1 MHEYL
6 RDTLVYRYREC
17 KSCTNRTEFTCIK
30 CGFCWS
36 CHWKMEQI
44 ERVDLHNKPLPFVPS
59 FRNYSQSIVAEEK
72 RPRKQELLQKLSPTI
87 TYVIDVYGEEAEPI
101 CDYFRCHHRLSVHG
115 IGTSVCK
122 CRHPQNIAVG
132 VS

>member
-17 KSCTNRTEFTCIK
+17 KSCANRTEFTCIR

-44 ERVDLHNKPLPFVPS
+44 ERIDLHNKPLPLLQA
-59 FRNYSQSIVAEEK
+59 FRNDSKAGIEAK
-72 RPRKQELLQKLSPTI
+72 RSRRSLFEKLSPTI
-87 TYVIDVYGEEAEPI
+87 TPVVDVYGEVAEPI
-101 CDYFRCHHRLSVHG
+101 CDYLRCHHRLSVHG
-115 IGTSVCK
+115 LETSKCK
-122 CRHPQNIAVG
+122 CRHPQNITVG
-132 VS
+132 V

>member
-17 KSCTNRTEFTCIK
+17 KSCANRTEFTCIK

-44 ERVDLHNKPLPFVPS
+44 ERIDLYNKPLPFVQP
-59 FRNYSQSIVAEEK
+59 FRNYSQSIVAEDK
-72 RPRKQELLQKLSPTI
+72 RPRKQLLQKLSPTI
-87 TYVIDVYGEEAEPI
+87 TTVIDVYGEAAEPI
-101 CDYFRCHHRLSVHG
+101 CDYLRCHHRLSLHG
-115 IGTSVCK
+115 LGTNECK
-122 CRHPQNIAVG
+122 CRHPQNLVVR

>member
-6 RDTLVYRYREC
+6 RDTLVYRYIEC

-44 ERVDLHNKPLPFVPS
+44 ERVDSYSKPLPVVPS
-59 FRNYSQSIVAEEK
+59 FGSYSESVVAEEET
-72 RPRKQELLQKLSPTI
+72 PRKQGLLEKSPTI
-87 TYVIDVYGEEAEPI
+87 TNVIDVYGEEAEPI
-101 CDYFRCHHRLSVHG
+101 CDYLRCHHKLSVHG
-115 IGTSVCK
+115 LRTRGCK
-122 CRHPQNIAVG
+122 CRHPQNVAVG
-132 VS
+132 VL

>member
-17 KSCTNRTEFTCIK
+17 KSCVNRTEFTCIK

-44 ERVDLHNKPLPFVPS
+44 ERIDLPNRPLPLVQT
-59 FRNYSQSIVAEEK
+59 FRNYSQAEEK
-72 RPRKQELLQKLSPTI
+72 RPSKQLFHKVGPT
-87 TYVIDVYGEEAEPI
+87 VINVYGEVAEPI
-101 CDYFRCHHRLSVHG
+101 CDYLRCHHRLSVHG
-115 IGTSVCK
+115 LRTSKCK
-122 CRHPQNIAVG
+122 CRHPQNITVG

>member
-17 KSCTNRTEFTCIK
+17 KSCANRTEFTCIK

-44 ERVDLHNKPLPFVPS
+44 ERIDLHNKPLPIVQP
-59 FRNYSQSIVAEEK
+59 FRNYSQAVIEEK
-72 RPRKQELLQKLSPTI
+72 RPNKQFQKLSPT
-87 TYVIDVYGEEAEPI
+87 VIDVYGEVAEPI
-101 CDYFRCHHRLSVHG
+101 CDYLRCHHRLSVHG
-115 IGTSVCK
+115 LRTSKCK
-122 CRHPQNIAVG
+122 CRHPQNITVG
-132 VS
+132 VL

>member
-6 RDTLVYRYREC
+6 RDTLVYRYTEC
-17 KSCTNRTEFTCIK
+17 KSCANRTEFTCIK

-44 ERVDLHNKPLPFVPS
+44 ERIDLLSKPLPLVQAI
-59 FRNYSQSIVAEEK
+59 RNYTQAVIEEK
-72 RPRKQELLQKLSPTI
+72 RPHKQLFSKLSPTI
-87 TYVIDVYGEEAEPI
+87 TTVIDVYGEVAEPI
-101 CDYFRCHHRLSVHG
+101 CDYLRCHHRLSVHG
-115 IGTSVCK
+115 LGTSKCK
-122 CRHPQNIAVG
+122 CRHPQNITVG

>member
-17 KSCTNRTEFTCIK
+17 KSCANRTEFTCIK

-44 ERVDLHNKPLPFVPS
+44 ERIDLHNKPLPLVQA
-59 FRNYSQSIVAEEK
+59 FRNYSQAVIEEK
-72 RPRKQELLQKLSPTI
+72 EPRKQVFQKLSPT
-87 TYVIDVYGEEAEPI
+87 VIDVYGEVAWLATTSGVITGFQYMDLEPVNVNVDI
-101 CDYFRCHHRLSVHG
+101 LR
-115 IGTSVCK
+115 TS
-122 CRHPQNIAVG
+122 R
-132 VS
+132 